1 MRGPKNASYFEL
13 DVDGTTQRVDYQNG
27 TLQTI
32 DGWDVTIHT
41 YLKDRVRQDGGLS
54 QEGLKNLLE
63 ELFYRWAE
71 TALDLGTA
79 ANFDVEIGEREEQ

>member
-1 MRGPKNASYFEL
+1 MRGSKNASYFEL

-41 YLKDRVRQDGGLS
+41 YLKDVERQTLS
-54 QEGLKNLLE
+54 QEGLKCLLE

-71 TALDLGTA
+71 SALDLGIG
-79 ANFDVEIGEREEQ
+79 ANFDVEIGEREEP